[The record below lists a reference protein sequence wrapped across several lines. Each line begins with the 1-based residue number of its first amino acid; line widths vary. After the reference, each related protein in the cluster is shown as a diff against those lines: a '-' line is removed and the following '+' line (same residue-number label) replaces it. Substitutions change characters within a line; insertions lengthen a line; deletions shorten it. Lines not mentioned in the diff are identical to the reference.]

1 MAKSIEL
8 IEALCRIRDKD
19 TMHRFLSEVLTPSEY
34 DALNLRWELMKR
46 LNQGETQRAV
56 AAELGISLCKITRG
70 AKIVHDP
77 DSITSRLINGQR
89 NSHLKPRR

>member
-8 IEALCRIRDKD
+8 IEALCRIRDED
-19 TMHRFLSEVLTPSEY
+19 TMRRLLSEVLTPSEF

-56 AAELGISLCKITRG
+56 AVELGISLCKITRG

-77 DSITSRLINGQR
+77 DSVSSHLLNGQMD
-89 NSHLKPRR
+89 LKTKQRR